1 MKKVLLIRHGESQHN
16 ASGEC
21 FSGHADIPLS
31 SVGREQA
38 KQLRPLLTNVSIDE
52 VYVSPL
58 HRAKETASLAM
69 PGFSQSVQTARCLIE
84 FDYGDYDGLSYAQFK
99 EDDSVIR
106 RWKYNPASLCFP
118 HGGCISHHADQ
129 ALKGLEE
136 LVDFSSKTVLACFS
150 HKTTIRLI
158 VSKVLGLPLDYFR
171 RVPCGNASI
180 TVLRFDQGKFS
191 VESINVSAEF
201 FIPAHEWR
209 TV

>member
-69 PGFSQSVQTARCLIE
+69 PGFS
-84 FDYGDYDGLSYAQFK
+84 QFK